1 MAETED
7 FESRLQ
13 KAKAILEALM
23 DPEITLEKSV
33 QAYEEGMK
41 ELRAA
46 QTMLE
51 DAQLKITQIREN
63 SDDGSAE

>member
-7 FESRLQ
+7 FEGRLQ
-13 KAKAILEALM
+13 KAKGILEALM

-51 DAQLKITQIREN
+51 EAQLKITQIREN